1 MFYYILMGLYNKQ
14 IHKQVLIRIDTKKRM
29 DELKKHYNLSSYN
42 AVINHLI
49 DTWNLI
55 QTKPEQLSH

>member
-1 MFYYILMGLYNKQ
+1 MGLYNKQ

-29 DELKKHYNLSSYN
+29 DEIKKYYNLNSYN

-49 DTWNLI
+49 DRWNLHNSRI
-55 QTKPEQLSH
+55 EAIRQQS

>member
-1 MFYYILMGLYNKQ
+1 MGLYNKQ

-29 DELKKHYNLSSYN
+29 DEIKKYYNLNSYN

-49 DTWNLI
+49 DRWSLHNNRI
-55 QTKPEQLSH
+55 EAIRQQS